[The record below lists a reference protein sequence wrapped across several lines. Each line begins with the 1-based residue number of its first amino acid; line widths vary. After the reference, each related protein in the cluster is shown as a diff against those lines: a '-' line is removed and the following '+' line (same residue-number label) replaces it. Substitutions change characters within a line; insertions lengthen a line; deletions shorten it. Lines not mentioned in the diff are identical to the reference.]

1 MQTSTSFDGSK
12 FPLTFST
19 TFVNA
24 GVPGPSSSSR
34 GSNTT
39 TTTTNS
45 SMAGTSKSSNFIRDN
60 IGGSGGGIINP
71 IFIDP
76 LVQIDEFEQN
86 DCERELETFPT
97 PPPPPNL
104 LSSPLPSTS
113 FNQPKTSTTKPET
126 IDRTDSASNLSGST
140 VITNASSTG
149 GLLSNSIRSSSNN
162 HHHNHHR
169 RSHSQQQ
176 QQFNNSFHIDCP
188 DCQQFHH
195 NHHRIYVQH
204 HNNHK
209 RPVYLPITPITS
221 SSHHHSNHNHPLSS
235 NIGDGYAPYPPQWYY
250 LLAADTKKFRK
261 HRHTHYR
268 RDCRQCREI
277 VRSTFEQYYLRAGQ
291 PPSTTMGQI
300 SSRYQPQQQRS
311 IDMMMTDENSS
322 PDSIG
327 SISLDYH
334 QQPYSSSS
342 PPTFLASSPTPS
354 SLGFYSRSRASCG
367 HSCLKFTI
375 LFYCCIA
382 VIMAICFICYLT
394 KMFGLMAPTTTT
406 SNFIQYY
413 PSSTNYSIIN
423 DDNFNSSN
431 ESILMDNNSSLMIMD
446 TVDPELPATTLL
458 ETIRTEMIGLIIASA
473 FMIIFILGL
482 IGAFLESI
490 LCLRI
495 FGAILSYLFLLTF
508 GSALYIVILL
518 IISHVPLKL
527 ILSTISCAAV
537 AVTIHGLLAIAPFAF
552 ADLISE
558 ERNEKL
564 TEAAATVMAANS
576 TYFKYP
582 SVRFFSQMP
591 IHSSNIHH
599 HHSKS
604 NHHFNNKNGYFGFT
618 NPTNNNRT
626 NSLYPTSSSQ
636 QTFYRDTPIE
646 SIPTSDESIPRTTP
660 TNNNNNNINN
670 QGPMDNISSEELIP
684 SMNQDGNE
692 LRIQSSSKSPIQQN
706 SSTAQQQQQTVRFTD
721 NWM

>member
-34 GSNTT
+34 GSSTNT

-45 SMAGTSKSSNFIRDN
+45 SMAGISKSSNFIRDN
-60 IGGSGGGIINP
+60 IGGSGGGGIINP

-104 LSSPLPSTS
+104 LPSSSSSTS
-113 FNQPKTSTTKPET
+113 FNQPKTSTSTTKPET
-126 IDRTDSASNLSGST
+126 LDRTDSASNLSGST

-176 QQFNNSFHIDCP
+176 FSNGFHIDCP

-221 SSHHHSNHNHPLSS
+221 SSHHHHNHPLSS

-291 PPSTTMGQI
+291 PSSTMGQI
-300 SSRYQPQQQRS
+300 SSRYHQQQPQQQRS

-354 SLGFYSRSRASCG
+354 SLGFYSRYV
-367 HSCLKFTI
+367 
-375 LFYCCIA
+375 LF
-382 VIMAICFICYLT
+382 
-394 KMFGLMAPTTTT
+394 
-406 SNFIQYY
+406 
-413 PSSTNYSIIN
+413 
-423 DDNFNSSN
+423 D
-431 ESILMDNNSSLMIMD
+431 
-446 TVDPELPATTLL
+446 
-458 ETIRTEMIGLIIASA
+458 
-473 FMIIFILGL
+473 
-482 IGAFLESI
+482 
-490 LCLRI
+490 
-495 FGAILSYLFLLTF
+495 
-508 GSALYIVILL
+508 
-518 IISHVPLKL
+518 H
-527 ILSTISCAAV
+527 
-537 AVTIHGLLAIAPFAF
+537 
-552 ADLISE
+552 
-558 ERNEKL
+558 
-564 TEAAATVMAANS
+564 
-576 TYFKYP
+576 
-582 SVRFFSQMP
+582 
-591 IHSSNIHH
+591 
-599 HHSKS
+599 
-604 NHHFNNKNGYFGFT
+604 
-618 NPTNNNRT
+618 
-626 NSLYPTSSSQ
+626 
-636 QTFYRDTPIE
+636 
-646 SIPTSDESIPRTTP
+646 
-660 TNNNNNNINN
+660 
-670 QGPMDNISSEELIP
+670 
-684 SMNQDGNE
+684 
-692 LRIQSSSKSPIQQN
+692 
-706 SSTAQQQQQTVRFTD
+706 
-721 NWM
+721 